1 MLRKRYWVAV
11 SFVLAAVLTLA
22 WHRNGG
28 PVDLE
33 EAIVRAAVVDT
44 LTSADSRCPLSD
56 RAIGTAASWLLAACT
71 QGGLAWY
78 DAAHQ
83 YGDDAAKVFTTFGN
97 EPTFKEV
104 FQTLGPPVVP
114 VITYFV
120 RNGSTQYLLQETI
133 GQGVSHLWNGEAIG
147 FGVAELT
154 PEQYGLI
161 AIEELRTRGH
171 EMLSEFEIVNGTA
184 VRKQFTRTVLG
195 AKSLFL
201 GGISD
206 VETVI
211 ARGERLPKWSEV
223 GWAAVDA
230 TMIAGGIGVA
240 VKSLRAVKVPATIVG
255 RNTARL
261 ATLRSAGGGA
271 VRSLSALAKASGIAA
286 VVAVPYVAITR
297 PQLVATAAGWVAEQI
312 GMPAWLGVFLVF
324 STISLIFL
332 LAVRL
337 ILAPILFVARRLNHF
352 RPRTA

>member
-1 MLRKRYWVAV
+1 MRKRYWVAV
-11 SFVLAAVLTLA
+11 SIVIAAVLTLT
-22 WHRNGG
+22 WHRDGG

-33 EAIVRAAVVDT
+33 EAIVRTAVVDT
-44 LTSADSRCPLSD
+44 LTAAESRCPLSD
-56 RAIGTAASWLLAACT
+56 RAIDTTASWLLAACAE
-71 QGGLAWY
+71 GGLAWY
-78 DAAHQ
+78 DAAQ
-83 YGDDAAKVFTTFGN
+83 RYGDDAAKVFTTFGN
-97 EPTFKEV
+97 DPTFKEI

-114 VITYFV
+114 VVTYFV

-147 FGVAELT
+147 FGIAELS

-161 AIEELRTRGH
+161 AIEELKTRGH

-223 GWAAVDA
+223 GWAALDA
-230 TMIAGGIGVA
+230 TVIAGGIGVA
-240 VKSLRAVKVPATIVG
+240 VKSLRVAKIPATIVG
-255 RNTARL
+255 RGSTKL
-261 ATLRSAGGGA
+261 AVLRRAAGGA
-271 VRSLSALAKASGIAA
+271 VRSLSAVAKVSGVAAA
-286 VVAVPYVAITR
+286 VAIPYLAFTR

-324 STISLIFL
+324 SALSLTFL
-332 LAVRL
+332 FAVRL
-337 ILAPILFVARRLNHF
+337 ILAPALFVARSLNLLRLS
-352 RPRTA
+352 AS